1 MTDDKEPGRSWWT
14 TLPGVLTA
22 LTGLLGAIATL
33 IVVIRPTPPNPQ
45 TTPLAPQAPAVV
57 AHPDGWYGWDCSQTK
72 PNCDQEDRLHSL
84 VGSFTRIMVEQAF
97 VNKNGWKLRAI
108 CESLEMQC
116 VKAISWGGAAAD
128 CDKVDLNEYPNSGD
142 GSQLA
147 RCEH

>member
-1 MTDDKEPGRSWWT
+1 MTDDREPGRSWWT

-33 IVVIRPTPPNPQ
+33 IVVIRPANPQ
-45 TTPLAPQAPAVV
+45 TTPPVTPHSPPAVS
-57 AHPDGWYGWDCSQTK
+57 HSNGWYGWDCSQTK
-72 PNCDQEDRLHSL
+72 PNCDQEDKLHSL
-84 VGSFTRIMVEQAF
+84 VGSFSRIMVEQSF
-97 VNKNGWKLRAI
+97 INKNGWKLRAI

-116 VKAISWGGAAAD
+116 VKAISWEGLAAD
-128 CDKVDLNEYPNSGD
+128 CDKVDLNTYPNSGD